1 MSSFFRDELLVQV
14 HILSLWIEEKKAWRE
29 EGCTMTEAR
38 RLAYLKYSTWILEI
52 SWSWTLM
59 SILMNHP
66 FHKGHICILLI
77 LL

>member
-52 SWSWTLM
+52 
-59 SILMNHP
+59 
-66 FHKGHICILLI
+66 
-77 LL
+77 